1 MNTVASN
8 LIEVPLDQLWLDPQN
23 PRLPLSQRGKKEE
36 DVIDYMLRE
45 EGLLE
50 LMASIGERGYSPAEP
65 LLVIKRDSGGF
76 TVVEGNRRL
85 AALKLLNGTYTPS
98 MRAKLVEEIIGAAKQ
113 KPSNI
118 PAIEYPSRDAI
129 LSYLGYRHIT
139 GIKQWDSLAKARYL
153 HDLYNR
159 AAGEGKS
166 DLGGIYSSLA
176 RTIGSRADYVKRLL
190 IGYKVME
197 YLNDEAY
204 LGIKGMTEDDIH
216 FSVLTT
222 ALNYENI
229 LKYVGLDS
237 LEPDKTLDVGCIKK
251 YEMKELIAWLFVP
264 VKEGGPRVPES
275 RALRDLNRILDPE
288 APEALQKF
296 KSGATLAEALVFTQA
311 PNESFS
317 SLLIEAIDNLKAA
330 KGQTERL
337 SQTSEKIKSWTKTLT
352 EISNLTNSLFK
363 LLGQNPESSVGSQAV
378 SREEF
383 DNLKAAVET
392 IEARSGKEQ

>member
-1 MNTVASN
+1 
-8 LIEVPLDQLWLDPQN
+8 
-23 PRLPLSQRGKKEE
+23 
-36 DVIDYMLRE
+36 
-45 EGLLE
+45 
-50 LMASIGERGYSPAEP
+50 
-65 LLVIKRDSGGF
+65 
-76 TVVEGNRRL
+76 
-85 AALKLLNGTYTPS
+85 
-98 MRAKLVEEIIGAAKQ
+98 
-113 KPSNI
+113 
-118 PAIEYPSRDAI
+118 
-129 LSYLGYRHIT
+129 
-139 GIKQWDSLAKARYL
+139 
-153 HDLYNR
+153 
-159 AAGEGKS
+159 
-166 DLGGIYSSLA
+166 
-176 RTIGSRADYVKRLL
+176 
-190 IGYKVME
+190 ME

-337 SQTSEKIKSWTKTLT
+337 SQTSEKIKSWTKTT
-352 EISNLTNSLFK
+352 VQIGRASC
-363 LLGQNPESSVGSQAV
+363 
-378 SREEF
+378 RER
-383 DNLKAAVET
+383 V
-392 IEARSGKEQ
+392 